1 MAKCDGV
8 VCCFGCMSLIP
19 GFTEHVVDK
28 LAFFPPKPPGYYI
41 DGDGKLFV
49 LGEGELDGEGL
60 LEALPDFSTEG
71 IQVAPVTMHT
81 SRGSTIYGVHFRRL
95 DATKTVLFSHGNSAD
110 CGSSFV
116 PCLELCR
123 ELRVNV
129 LVYDY
134 TGYGLSSG
142 TPSEKDMYADI
153 DAARNYLTQDCGEP
167 LDSIVCYG
175 QSLGSVPSIDLASRC
190 CLGGVILHSALASG
204 LRVIH
209 EDLQTTPWFDIFKN
223 VVKIADVQCP
233 VFVIHGNQDLE
244 VPIEHG
250 RALHEACPPRFAAE
264 PWWVQ
269 EAGHH
274 DIETHWRSMYLR
286 KLQLFLRSLAPV
298 EQEDSEGQP
307 FT

>member
-1 MAKCDGV
+1 AGKARIGTQMHKCRRQRRA
-8 VCCFGCMSLIP
+8 MQ
-19 GFTEHVVDK
+19 
-28 LAFFPPKPPGYYI
+28 
-41 DGDGKLFV
+41 
-49 LGEGELDGEGL
+49 GEDS
-60 LEALPDFSTEG
+60 DEG
-71 IQVAPVTMHT
+71 ILRRMLAETSERPSAGPCVVPAFRRYVSRGLGRFHPSLATVAPQ
-81 SRGSTIYGVHFRRL
+81 
-95 DATKTVLFSHGNSAD
+95 
-110 CGSSFV
+110 
-116 PCLELCR
+116 
-123 ELRVNV
+123 
-129 LVYDY
+129 
-134 TGYGLSSG
+134 
-142 TPSEKDMYADI
+142 
-153 DAARNYLTQDCGEP
+153 ARDYLTQDCGEP